1 MWSLGIDWAEK
12 HLDYCLLSPSGD
24 VLLRSR
30 VENTEAGFAKMLS
43 DVTHLDITP
52 KQMMAAIESPHQ
64 PVVDF
69 LMVREVIVYPVNPTA
84 IYDYRKSLK
93 TSGSKSDAADAEL
106 IASYVRL
113 HHQKLR
119 AWRLA
124 EPELRQLQILVAD
137 RDKLVSEKVRLQ
149 NQLRETLLGYFPQA
163 VQAFSD
169 LSSKTAL
176 DFLSQFPTPSHIQT
190 MTDEKWQTFLNEH
203 RVFHPKARQRFCDAM
218 KQPALTVDDAVVS
231 AKALF
236 TETVVIQLKALGAAL
251 ESYQKQIEGL
261 FKRFDDSDRFL
272 SLPGVDVVLGAKL
285 LVAIGTDRERFTT
298 ADELGAFFGTSPY
311 TKSSGQH
318 KSVHFR
324 KACHKK
330 MRSALHQMALA
341 SLRSSTWAK
350 AYFAKKRK
358 EGKKGAH
365 ALRCLANLWLK
376 VIFALWKTETV
387 YQEDKHLA
395 SVARHQLAQPM

>member
-1 MWSLGIDWAEK
+1 MD
-12 HLDYCLLSPSGD
+12 
-24 VLLRSR
+24 
-30 VENTEAGFAKMLS
+30 NTEAGFAKMLS

-52 KQMMAAIESPHQ
+52 KQLMAAIESPHQ

-119 AWRLA
+119 AWRLF

-176 DFLSQFPTPSHIQT
+176 DFLSQFPTPSHTQT

-203 RVFHPKARQRFCDAM
+203 RVFHPKARQRFSDAM

-231 AKALF
+231 ALALF
-236 TETVVIQLKALGAAL
+236 TEAVVIQLKALGAAHK
-251 ESYQKQIEGL
+251 SYQKRIEGL
-261 FKRFDDSDRFL
+261 
-272 SLPGVDVVLGAKL
+272 
-285 LVAIGTDRERFTT
+285 
-298 ADELGAFFGTSPY
+298 
-311 TKSSGQH
+311 
-318 KSVHFR
+318 
-324 KACHKK
+324 
-330 MRSALHQMALA
+330 
-341 SLRSSTWAK
+341 
-350 AYFAKKRK
+350 
-358 EGKKGAH
+358 
-365 ALRCLANLWLK
+365 
-376 VIFALWKTETV
+376 
-387 YQEDKHLA
+387 
-395 SVARHQLAQPM
+395 